1 MTRQGQSDQFRRRAV
16 VRLGKE
22 EGVCGGGGSR
32 SRGGLEDAGERGLE
46 GAGCGGLG
54 KARGRGWGRTVA
66 LLSQMEDVGYRLMSV
81 EVPAWC
87 EGGAGH

>member
-1 MTRQGQSDQFRRRAV
+1 MTSSAAGLSCALAKR
-16 VRLGKE
+16 K
-22 EGVCGGGGSR
+22 VCVGGGSR

-54 KARGRGWGRTVA
+54 KVGGRGWGRAVTV
-66 LLSQMEDVGYRLMSV
+66 LSQLEDVGYHLMPV